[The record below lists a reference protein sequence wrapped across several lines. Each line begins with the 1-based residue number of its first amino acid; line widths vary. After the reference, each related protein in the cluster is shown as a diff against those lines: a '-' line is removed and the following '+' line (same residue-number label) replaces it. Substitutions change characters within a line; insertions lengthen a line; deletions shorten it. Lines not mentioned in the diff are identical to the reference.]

1 MRFNADSKQ
10 VAKNYQH
17 QWKETILNKKQ
28 HIYVNAYSAKS
39 TTLPDPGPK
48 ALARLGNVPTRLC
61 LDCLI
66 LTCIDSNKRPFFKKD
81 KTNISRSCA
90 IFWGMNG

>member
-1 MRFNADSKQ
+1 MHFNADSKTSSQ
-10 VAKNYQH
+10 ELSTSME
-17 QWKETILNKKQ
+17 ETILNKKQ
-28 HIYVNAYSAKS
+28 LIYVNAYSAKS

-81 KTNISRSCA
+81 KTNISRPCA
-90 IFWGMNG
+90 FFWGMNG